1 MFQSSL
7 DALGNSKLPAVA
19 ASQTIQATSGLK
31 VVTKPEVPAE
41 PAVAFDKATLTG
53 AVQKLNDYVAPALQT
68 IQFSIDEESERIVVK
83 VVDTAT
89 QKVLRQIPNEEVMAI
104 TKTLDKLQGLVIRQT
119 A

>member
-7 DALGNSKLPAVA
+7 DGLGKVTPSPTVVSSHAV
-19 ASQTIQATSGLK
+19 QGGLK
-31 VVTKPEVPAE
+31 AVEKSTQSVQDSAEV
-41 PAVAFDKATLTG
+41 DRATLTG
-53 AVQKLNDYVAPALQT
+53 AVKKLNDYVAPALQT
-68 IQFSIDEESERIVVK
+68 IQFSIDQDSERIVVK

-89 QKVLRQIPNEEVMAI
+89 QKVLRQIPNEEVLAI